1 MIHFLCLS
9 HRSGKLKWLMIAE
22 YSSFMCTIHFIS
34 LLVLLSVCC
43 IHLQEFFTIGS
54 SISYWKHLTHS
65 VLWWTGMAPFYEEV
79 CRDLDWKVDH
89 TLLAKMKSANDEHL
103 KELEETIED
112 AEKNLGEMEV
122 REANL
127 KKSEYLCRIGDKVFF
142 IYWITPFLGIVFVL
156 NVLELWSLHGCCMST
171 LWCVISFFSL

>member
-1 MIHFLCLS
+1 MAAHDAFFMFIAQISEVEMIDDCRVFQCYMHSTFCIIISVVKCILHSSSRIFHNCFFYFMMEMLNTLCT
-9 HRSGKLKWLMIAE
+9 LM
-22 YSSFMCTIHFIS
+22 
-34 LLVLLSVCC
+34 
-43 IHLQEFFTIGS
+43 
-54 SISYWKHLTHS
+54 WP
-65 VLWWTGMAPFYEEV
+65 GMAPFYEEV

-122 REANL
+122 REASL

-142 IYWITPFLGIVFVL
+142 IY
-156 NVLELWSLHGCCMST
+156 
-171 LWCVISFFSL
+171 